1 MENINAT
8 LTRLKMQLVL
18 RCSQVLYIRQFPL
31 LRATRCST
39 FLKLETTFR
48 SCHSGTMKHIHSYIE
63 VKYVRP
69 LKTCVVSDFTRF
81 PVNDIVTLQIHS
93 LKLDQ
98 AGQPS
103 LLLTKKI
110 KKWDSI
116 WFHNAT
122 SGDTNRWTSQV
133 PCHLHSNI
141 LLYSKGTGI
150 LDKSLT
156 GEELYFC
163 SFQ

>member
-1 MENINAT
+1 M
-8 LTRLKMQLVL
+8 LW
-18 RCSQVLYIRQFPL
+18 CSQVLYIQQFPL

-48 SCHSGTMKHIHSYIE
+48 SCHSGTRKHIHSYIE
-63 VKYVRP
+63 VKYVRL
-69 LKTCVVSDFTRF
+69 LKTCVVSAFF
-81 PVNDIVTLQIHS
+81 HFLVNDIVNLRIHS

-98 AGQPS
+98 ADQPS

-110 KKWDSI
+110 KKSDSI

-122 SGDTNRWTSQV
+122 SGDTNRWSSHV
-133 PCHLHSNI
+133 PCHLHCNF
-141 LLYSKGTGI
+141 LLYSKWTGI
-150 LDKSLT
+150 LDKSWT